1 MSIFLDDDST
11 QCLNKTFVLQIL
23 EYLGGGELF
32 ERILECRD
40 HVITEY
46 EIAGFIQQILE
57 GIKEYMYLKNVS
69 TVSYKFSNGFCF

>member
-1 MSIFLDDDST
+1 M
-11 QCLNKTFVLQIL
+11 QCLNRIFVLQIL

-46 EIAGFIQQILE
+46 DIAGFIQQILE
-57 GIKEYMYLKNVS
+57 GIRNYVKNVS
-69 TVSYKFSNGFCF
+69 TVSYKLSNG

>member
-1 MSIFLDDDST
+1 M
-11 QCLNKTFVLQIL
+11 QCLNRTFVLQIL

-46 EIAGFIQQILE
+46 DIAGFIQQILE
-57 GIKEYMYLKNVS
+57 GIKKKKSIMFQQFLRNFQTDELL
-69 TVSYKFSNGFCF
+69 F

>member
-1 MSIFLDDDST
+1 M
-11 QCLNKTFVLQIL
+11 QCLNRTFVLKIL

-46 EIAGFIQQILE
+46 DIAGFIQQILE
-57 GIKEYMYLKNVS
+57 GIKEYVKNVS
-69 TVSYKFSNGFCF
+69 TVLYNSKRISFCF

>member
-1 MSIFLDDDST
+1 M
-11 QCLNKTFVLQIL
+11 QCLNRIFVLQIL

-46 EIAGFIQQILE
+46 DIAGFIQQILE
-57 GIKEYMYLKNVS
+57 GIKEYVKIVFNNFLQINK
-69 TVSYKFSNGFCF
+69 